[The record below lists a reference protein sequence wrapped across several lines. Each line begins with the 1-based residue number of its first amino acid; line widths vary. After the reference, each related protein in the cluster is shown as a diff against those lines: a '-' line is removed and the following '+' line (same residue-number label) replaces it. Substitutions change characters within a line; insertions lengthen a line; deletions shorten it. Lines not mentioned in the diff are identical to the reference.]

1 MGEYAII
8 CSNEKDI
15 CRKTQGAIKLKIKI
29 LALILVL
36 VLATYPIYNFYTL
49 QAQQSSPE
57 EMQLA
62 GLAVLTEIGDFSFSQ
77 AEENLDAIADL
88 KYEIYLEEQE
98 RLAIELEEQ
107 AIEEARLA
115 ALNKVLDSI
124 KNEETTY
131 RAVLKDVFVVGDSL
145 MQGLNN
151 YEILNED
158 NMITQVSANLY
169 HLEDNL
175 EAIIEQEPEILLL
188 HYGLNHL
195 SEEEVQCTR
204 FINLYTSLLEP
215 LIEALEDTRIIVS
228 SIFPVN
234 LELNEEERFE
244 YVEFYNDAMQEMCDE
259 LGIEFLRTD
268 TDLFTEEVYD
278 SDGMHMKKTF
288 YTEVWLDFLIEEL
301 GLY

>member
-1 MGEYAII
+1 M
-8 CSNEKDI
+8 
-15 CRKTQGAIKLKIKI
+15 KIKI

-36 VLATYPIYNFYTL
+36 VLASYPIYNFYTL
-49 QAQQSSPE
+49 QTTLNFPE
-57 EMQLA
+57 EVELE
-62 GLAVLTEIGDFSFSQ
+62 GLGVLTEIGDFSFVQ
-77 AEENLDAIADL
+77 AEENIDAIADL

-98 RLAIELEEQ
+98 KLAEKL
-107 AIEEARLA
+107 AAEEAENARLT

-124 KNEETTY
+124 KNEDTTY

-169 HLEDNL
+169 HLEENID
-175 EAIIEQEPEILLL
+175 AIIEQEPTILLL

-215 LIEALEDTRIIVS
+215 LIEALDDTQIIVS
-228 SIFPVN
+228 SIFPVD
-234 LELNEEERFE
+234 LELNEEEKFE
-244 YVEFYNDAMQEMCDE
+244 YIEYYNDAMQEMCDE
-259 LGIEFLRTD
+259 LGIEFLRSD
-268 TDLFTEEVYD
+268 TDLFTQDVYD
-278 SDGMHMKKTF
+278 SDGIHMKKTF

-301 GLY
+301 EMY